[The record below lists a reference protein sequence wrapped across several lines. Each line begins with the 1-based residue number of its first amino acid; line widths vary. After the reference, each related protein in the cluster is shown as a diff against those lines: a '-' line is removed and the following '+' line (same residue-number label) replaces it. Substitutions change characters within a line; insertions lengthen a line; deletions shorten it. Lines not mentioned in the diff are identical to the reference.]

1 MESRRMYATG
11 DLKVRQATPVDEGSL
26 RGLIG
31 SSDRVMLRFR
41 AGTLAN
47 YLTREP
53 FLLLEGDGKPAAFLA
68 CSTSHL
74 PRARLAAAGLVDGMP
89 VALWLDQLLRPCL
102 ARLREL
108 GATSLSYIGSAAWLA
123 GTLQERGFRLIS
135 HVAAYEKSDMSIPQ
149 AGSRVVDVR
158 PVEAGDLPAL
168 VTMDALGFHPL
179 WRNSIETFEQWR
191 ETLPYF
197 TVAAVGKSQVGYC
210 YCSVDSGHG
219 HLVRMAVHPTWQGQ
233 GIGTRLLAD
242 AMRFFQEAGARRI
255 TLNTQEENERAQW
268 LYQRFGFRLV
278 GREAVA
284 LWRDL

>member
-1 MESRRMYATG
+1 MHATR
-11 DLKVRQATPVDEGSL
+11 DWRVRQATPADEDSL

-31 SSDRVMLRFR
+31 SADRVTLRFR
-41 AGTLAN
+41 AETLAS
-47 YLTREP
+47 YLTGEV
-53 FLLLEGDGKPAAFLA
+53 FLLLEGDGKLAAFLA

-74 PRARLAAAGLVDGMP
+74 PRVRLAAAGLVDSMP
-89 VALWLDQLLRPCL
+89 VTLWIDQLLRPCL
-102 ARLREL
+102 AQLREL
-108 GATSLSYIGSAAWLA
+108 GATSLSYIGSATWLA
-123 GTLQERGFRLIS
+123 GTLQERGFRLVS
-135 HVAAYEKSDMSIPQ
+135 HVAAYEKSDLSIPK

-158 PVEAGDLPAL
+158 PVEPGDFPAL

-179 WRNSIETFEQWR
+179 WRNSLETFEQWR

-197 TVAAVGKSQVGYC
+197 TVAAVGTSQVGYC
-210 YCSVDSGHG
+210 YCSVDSDIG

-242 AMRFFQEAGARRI
+242 AMRFFRDTGARRV

-268 LYQRFGFRLV
+268 LYRRFGFRLI

-284 LWRDL
+284 LWKDL

>member
-1 MESRRMYATG
+1 MRTPG
-11 DLKVRQATPVDEGSL
+11 DWAVRQATLADEVSL
-26 RGLIG
+26 RELIG
-31 SSDRVMLRFR
+31 SSDRVTLRFR

-53 FLLLEGDGKPAAFLA
+53 FLLLESDGKAAAFLA

-89 VALWLDQLLRPCL
+89 VALWLDQLLQPCL

-123 GTLQERGFRLIS
+123 ATLQERGFRLIS

-149 AGSRVVDVR
+149 AGSQVVDVR

-210 YCSVDSGHG
+210 YCSVDSAHG
-219 HLVRMAVHPTWQGQ
+219 HLVRMAVDPAWQGQ
-233 GIGTRLLAD
+233 GVGTRLLAD
-242 AMRFFQEAGARRI
+242 AMRFFQEAGVLRI

-268 LYQRFGFRLV
+268 LYRAFGFRLI

>member
-1 MESRRMYATG
+1 
-11 DLKVRQATPVDEGSL
+11 
-26 RGLIG
+26 
-31 SSDRVMLRFR
+31 MLRFR
-41 AGTLAN
+41 AGTLSN

-53 FLLLEGDGKPAAFLA
+53 FLLLEGEGKLAAFLA

-74 PRARLAAAGLVDGMP
+74 PTARLAAAGLVDGMP
-89 VALWLDQLLRPCL
+89 VSVWLDQLLRPCI

-135 HVAAYEKSDMSIPQ
+135 HVAAYEKSDLSIPQ

-158 PVEAGDLPAL
+158 PVEPGDLPAL

-179 WRNSIETFEQWR
+179 WRNSRETFEQWR

-197 TVAAVGKSQVGYC
+197 TVAAVGQSQVGYC

-242 AMRFFQEAGARRI
+242 AMRFFRAAGARRI

-268 LYQRFGFRLV
+268 LYRRFGFRLI

-284 LWRDL
+284 LLKDL

>member
-1 MESRRMYATG
+1 MENRRVHATG
-11 DLKVRQATPVDEGSL
+11 GWKVRQAIPADEAAL
-26 RGLIG
+26 EGLIG

-47 YLTREP
+47 CLAGEP
-53 FLLLEGDGKPAAFLA
+53 FLLLEGDGELTAFLG

-74 PRARLAAAGLVDGMP
+74 PMARLAAAGLVDDMP
-89 VALWLDQLLRPCL
+89 VSLWLDLLLQPCME
-102 ARLREL
+102 RLRKV

-123 GTLQERGFRLIS
+123 ETLQERGFRLIS
-135 HVAAYEKSDMSIPQ
+135 HIAAYEKSDLSIPH

-158 PVEAGDLPAL
+158 PAEAGDLPEL

-179 WRNSIETFEQWR
+179 WRNSIETFQQWR

-197 TVAAVGKSQVGYC
+197 AVAAVGKSQVGYC

-268 LYQRFGFRLV
+268 LYRRFGFRSI

-284 LWRDL
+284 LWKDF

>member
-1 MESRRMYATG
+1 MEEGRMRTPG
-11 DLKVRQATPVDEGSL
+11 DWAVRQATLADEVSL
-26 RGLIG
+26 RELIG
-31 SSDRVMLRFR
+31 SSDRVTLRFR

-53 FLLLEGDGKPAAFLA
+53 FLLLESDGKAAAFLA

-89 VALWLDQLLRPCL
+89 VALWLDQLLQPCL

-123 GTLQERGFRLIS
+123 ATLQERGFRLIS

-149 AGSRVVDVR
+149 AGSQVVDVR

-197 TVAAVGKSQVGYC
+197 TVAAVGKSQGV
-210 YCSVDSGHG
+210 
-219 HLVRMAVHPTWQGQ
+219 
-233 GIGTRLLAD
+233 GTRLLAD
-242 AMRFFQEAGARRI
+242 AMRFFQEAGVLRI

-268 LYQRFGFRLV
+268 LYRAFGFRLI